1 MNVRAIGQNIKR
13 VRKLRRISQET
24 LAEAAVISPTYMG
37 AIERG
42 EKLPSLKTLL
52 AIMSALEVSAEII
65 FDGVIDSGTKKQPM
79 LEEQLKEISKH
90 DAAMIRKVIE
100 VMLEQAKR

>member
-1 MNVRAIGQNIKR
+1 
-13 VRKLRRISQET
+13 
-24 LAEAAVISPTYMG
+24 MG

-42 EKLPSLKTLL
+42 EKIPSLKTHL
-52 AIMSALEVSAEII
+52 AIMDALEVSADII

-79 LEEQLKEISKH
+79 LEGQLKEIPKH
-90 DAAMIRKVIE
+90 DAVMIRKAIE